1 MNNLFNQKEYL
12 ERINYSGSL
21 SPTLHT
27 LKNLQSLHLLNIPFE
42 NLDIHYNNTITLN
55 LNHIFHKMVTKSRG
69 GFCFEL
75 NGLFYKLLK
84 SIGFDVYMIAGGVF
98 KKDDEYH
105 NEFGHLSLIATIDGI
120 KYLTDV
126 GFGRFSFTPLKIELN
141 KIQNDT
147 HGKFIFDQYNEEYL
161 RINNVVDGEKVPGFI
176 FKDQPRVL
184 KDFEKMCTFH
194 QTNKESH
201 FTQKKIISIPTMDG
215 RITLSSEEL
224 IIHKNGSTSNLK
236 VKDDQDFEDHL
247 WNYFKIKMA

>member
-1 MNNLFNQKEYL
+1 MDNLFNQKEYL

-27 LKNLQSLHLLNIPFE
+27 LKNLQSHHLLNIPFE
-42 NLDIHYNNTITLN
+42 NLDIHYNNIITLD
-55 LNHIFHKMVTKSRG
+55 LNNFFHKIVTKSRG

-84 SIGFDVYMIAGGVF
+84 SIGFDVYIIAGGVF

-105 NEFGHLSLIATIDGI
+105 NEFGHLSLIVTIDGI

-126 GFGRFSFTPLKIELN
+126 GFGRFSFTPLNIELN
-141 KIQNDT
+141 HIQNDA
-147 HGKFIFDQYNEEYL
+147 HGVFIFDKYNDEYL
-161 RINNVVDGEKVPGFI
+161 RVNNVVDSKNVPGFI

-184 KDFEKMCTFH
+184 KDFEKMCAFH
-194 QTNKESH
+194 QTSNESH
-201 FTQKKIISIPTMDG
+201 FTQKKVISIPTIDG
-215 RITLSSEEL
+215 RITLSSEGL
-224 IIHKNGSTSNLK
+224 IIHKNDSTNKLI
-236 VKDDQDFEDHL
+236 VKNDKEFEDHL